1 MEAKPLIYEFDGI
14 CVEAGEA
21 QAFRD
26 GRRLAI
32 EPKAFRVLVY
42 LLERRGQLVRKEEL
56 RVAVWGE
63 THVTENAVARAVA
76 VLRRALGD
84 NKEGPKYIQTVPTL
98 GYRFVAGVEERE
110 APAPKPAIPARN
122 SGGLRAAIACAIL
135 MAMGV
140 IWWRVPSGGT

>member
-1 MEAKPLIYEFDGI
+1 MEAKSLIYEFDGI
-14 CVEAGEA
+14 RVEADEA

-56 RVAVWGE
+56 RTAVWAE
-63 THVTENAVARAVA
+63 TYVTENAVARAIA

-84 NKEGPKYIQTVPTL
+84 NKEEPKYIQTVPTL
-98 GYRFVAGVEERE
+98 
-110 APAPKPAIPARN
+110 
-122 SGGLRAAIACAIL
+122 
-135 MAMGV
+135 
-140 IWWRVPSGGT
+140 